1 MIVGSGPYERRL
13 RSLAERAPT
22 RSVTFVGEVTEDDLP
37 AYYALGDVFAM
48 PCRTRAAGL
57 EIEGWGNV
65 FLEAAACGRPVIV
78 GDSGVRPWCTAR
90 PACSSTGPTSRASPT
105 RSPASWR
112 TPRTPPAWARPAG
125 RGWSGAH
132 VEPRRGAPRGVAP
145 SGGRRLT
152 AASRFAR
159 SRRYAAF
166 VDEVR
171 CPNCGALVSADAEWC
186 GQCFS
191 SLQVAQPEPPAAGP
205 AVAPAGRATS
215 SPAGAKAAATWPCPT
230 CGEDNPIELDT
241 CAVCGT
247 SFAQLL
253 RQEEGARSSR
263 HATRSCGRSRSRGRA
278 RQGRARPGRDRAG
291 RCSSSRSASPS

>member
-1 MIVGSGPYERRL
+1 
-13 RSLAERAPT
+13 
-22 RSVTFVGEVTEDDLP
+22 
-37 AYYALGDVFAM
+37 M

-78 GDSGVRPWCTAR
+78 GDSGGTREAVVHGETGLLVDGADVESRRRGRRRPGGPRVRRPPGQGRPDVGGAGSTRGASSRSASRGGSERRSATDRRLPVRAKPDGTLPSWTRFAVSQLRRAR
-90 PACSSTGPTSRASPT
+90 ERGRGVVRAVLLLAPGRPT
-105 RSPASWR
+105 R
-112 TPRTPPAWARPAG
+112 T
-125 RGWSGAH
+125 
-132 VEPRRGAPRGVAP
+132 
-145 SGGRRLT
+145 RL
-152 AASRFAR
+152 
-159 SRRYAAF
+159 
-166 VDEVR
+166 
-171 CPNCGALVSADAEWC
+171 
-186 GQCFS
+186 
-191 SLQVAQPEPPAAGP
+191 AAGP

-253 RQEEGARSSR
+253 RREEERARSSR